1 MKLVA
6 LIPHY
11 RHIATLPT
19 VIAALR
25 EYDLPIIVIDDG
37 SGEQYHADLER
48 ICQDVQLFRLSENGG
63 KGYAM
68 KHGLR
73 QAAAQGYTHALQID
87 ADAQHRFADIP
98 RMIATA
104 EQSPEAVICGR
115 PIYGKDAPKARL
127 YGRKITDFWNI
138 IHTWSL
144 QIKDGMCGF
153 RIYPVELPN
162 QIIDN
167 EAIGN
172 RMDFDNEILVRLY
185 WRGAKLIWIDTP
197 VRYESGGISHFRSW
211 QDNVLISK
219 MHMRLFFGMLARRCL
234 GKGQS

>member
-25 EYDLPIIVIDDG
+25 AHNLPIMVIDDG
-37 SGEQYHADLER
+37 SGETYQADLTE
-48 ICQDVQLFRLSENGG
+48 ICREVQLFRLPENGG
-63 KGYAM
+63 KGHAM
-68 KHGLR
+68 KHGFR

-87 ADAQHRFADIP
+87 ADAQHAMHDIP
-98 RMIATA
+98 KLIAAAQATPHA
-104 EQSPEAVICGR
+104 AICGR
-115 PIYGKDAPKARL
+115 PIYGDDAPKARL

-138 IHTWSL
+138 IHTHSC

-153 RIYPVELPN
+153 RIYPLENTLN
-162 QIIDN
+162 ILDS
-167 EAIGN
+167 EYIGE
-172 RMDFDNEILVRLY
+172 RMDFDNEILVHLY
-185 WRGAKLIWIDTP
+185 WRGVPLVWVDTP
-197 VRYESGGISHFRSW
+197 VRYQDGGISHFRAW

-219 MHMRLFFGMLARRCL
+219 MHSRLFFRMLRRCVGL
-234 GKGQS
+234 GK